1 MDDADAIAL
10 ADVEVLADN
19 QLVLLCRVNGRI
31 VSVPPEQMLPGTTVR
46 RHGDHGTLVLTRKL
60 AAMLGL
66 T

>member
-19 QLVLLCRVNGRI
+19 QLILLCRVNGRI
-31 VSVPPEQMLPGTTVR
+31 VSVPPEQLPGTTVR
-46 RHGDHGTLVLTRKL
+46 RHGDRGTLVLTRKR

-66 T
+66 R